1 MAAPVLGVKMLCFLE
16 QTDRV
21 CSKSARLRVL
31 RVCSSECQTSD
42 DSEVLGLSLGLMQA
56 KLLLWLA
63 VLNSNELLIE
73 PLLLPATHT
82 I

>member
-16 QTDRV
+16 QTHER
-21 CSKSARLRVL
+21 
-31 RVCSSECQTSD
+31 QTSA

-56 KLLLWLA
+56 KLLLLLA
-63 VLNSNELLIE
+63 VPTSNEILIE
-73 PLLLPATHT
+73 PLLPATHT